1 MMVAFAMTHVHNVY
15 KNLISDTIDCVNIMY
30 PAEAISVGNNALAES
45 LIVGPVFFKAY
56 WTG

>member
-1 MMVAFAMTHVHNVY
+1 MLFAFAMTDVHNVY
-15 KNLISDTIDCVNIMY
+15 KNLMSDAIDCVNIMY
-30 PAEAISVGNNALAES
+30 PAGASVGNNALAES